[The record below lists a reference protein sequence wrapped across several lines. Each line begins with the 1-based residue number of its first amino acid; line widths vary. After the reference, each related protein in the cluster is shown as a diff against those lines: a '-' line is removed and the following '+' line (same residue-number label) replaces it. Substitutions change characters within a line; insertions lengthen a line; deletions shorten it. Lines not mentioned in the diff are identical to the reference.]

1 MLLKVKLPLIRKTYD
16 NHSLVTREDL
26 SGLIEYIIRYLIQ
39 EYEYMNARTR
49 SSF

>member
-1 MLLKVKLPLIRKTYD
+1 MFLKIKLPLIRKTYH
-16 NHSLVTREDL
+16 NHSLVTSEDL
-26 SGLIEYIIRYLIQ
+26 SGLIVFIIKYLIQ